1 MVHVETED
9 RAALLD
15 SLILCKFLRGVF
27 NDIYAE
33 SAELLQLVTGWD
45 VSAAEL
51 RSTAARIVAAKKLFN
66 IQAGWTPDEDT
77 LPARLLDNALPDDAR
92 ALLTRDRLQQLVRA
106 YNVAR
111 GWTADGQLTPEAIVE
126 LQGDPNAMS
135 PGASAQTRKNT

>member
-1 MVHVETED
+1 M
-9 RAALLD
+9 
-15 SLILCKFLRGVF
+15 
-27 NDIYAE
+27 
-33 SAELLQLVTGWD
+33 VTGWD

-51 RSTAARIVAAKKLFN
+51 RATAARIVAAKKLFN

-111 GWTADGQLTPEAIVE
+111 GWTADGHLTPEGIAE

-135 PGASAQTRKNT
+135 PGQSAQTRKNT